1 MGAKNSTKV
10 SNTIAFQGENLKNI
24 KERKMV
30 SKNYI

>member
-10 SNTIAFQGENLKNI
+10 SNTIAFQGEKSQNI
-24 KERKMV
+24 KEREML